1 MQEFPPALLST
12 LPFILVD
19 SRPACLLEAGE
30 LVSAGTK
37 AEQCVELGEVVDKS
51 GEVEEGLRERIKGGG
66 RSLYKGVGVGGM
78 DVAVTEVCVEMAE
91 KMGLGV
97 RVPY

>member
-1 MQEFPPALLST
+1 MTGVQTCAL
-12 LPFILVD
+12 PIY

-37 AEQCVELGEVVDKS
+37 AEQCVELGEVVD
-51 GEVEEGLRERIKGGG
+51 VEGKVVEGALEGMKGG

-78 DVAVTEVCVEMAE
+78 DVAVTEVCVEMAVR
-91 KMGLGV
+91 MGLGV